1 MKVYL
6 TPPQPSRG
14 LQRIADALT
23 RYAPQSV
30 TITPFHDEADLVVIY
45 AIGRRERIDGQC
57 YHLFKQGKKYA
68 IIQVC
73 LRSTMNPRVDDWL
86 QTPDPKLYGGEGSYQ
101 GIWLNCHVIWSYYDL
116 NQACVDDGWSLE
128 YDGDSMWSSRQY
140 LHAPLGVDSAVFTA
154 DHGLP
159 YRRRRGEY
167 VIFTSGLSRLSESVR
182 ECHLAAEI
190 VGRGAFHLGP
200 QVRLQPKSI
209 CGQGFTDE
217 QVAMIFTGCEFV
229 SGLRRKEGFELPAAE
244 GLLCGARPI
253 VFDTPDYRWNY
264 KEWAEY
270 IHEGTRQEV
279 VDQLVQLFKQGARP
293 VTEQEREEAA
303 AWFNWERVCGEFWS
317 RCL

>member
-23 RYAPQSV
+23 RYAPESV
-30 TITPFHDEADLVVIY
+30 TITPFHDEADLVVVY
-45 AIGRRERIDGQC
+45 AIGRRERILGQTR
-57 YHLFKQGKKYA
+57 HLLEKRRKYA

-73 LRSTMNPRVDDWL
+73 LRSTMSPFTKDWF
-86 QTPDPKLYGGEGSYQ
+86 D
-101 GIWLNCHVIWSYYDL
+101 IWRGAQVVWSYYDL
-116 NQACVDDGWSLE
+116 QRAINIDVTHGRPYLKLDNH
-128 YDGDSMWSSRQY
+128 
-140 LHAPLGVDSAVFTA
+140 LHAPLGVDSSVFRDYEMPR
-154 DHGLP
+154 DH
-159 YRRRRGEY
+159 Y
-167 VIFTSGLSRLSESVR
+167 VIATSGVSRLQESVR
-182 ECHLAAEI
+182 ECIEAAKQVDGRIFHVGDSSPSWKGITRFSDGMNDEKLAMCYSA
-190 VGRGAFHLGP
+190 
-200 QVRLQPKSI
+200 
-209 CGQGFTDE
+209 
-217 QVAMIFTGCEFV
+217 CEFV

-253 VFDTPDYRWNY
+253 CFDTPDYRWNY

-293 VTEQEREEAA
+293 VTEQERTEAA
-303 AWFNWERVCGEFWS
+303 AWFNWKRVCGEFWG